1 MATTKKQTTATPA
14 TTVQREPVKPMASV
28 QPATPVILD
37 IASLTPDQLAKL
49 QRQLKEHKKATAID
63 HESWVTIVD
72 KMLHEKDETG
82 FKWTTADILSTAQ
95 NKGIV
100 PPTIDADRRAQEI
113 KRIQTRKQLL
123 EKKRDD
129 KGNLMHDVGYKP
141 STNAFGPL
149 TAERVMEWLMV
160 PANLEA
166 MTPTQVEAC
175 MKQLK
180 LMA

>member
-1 MATTKKQTTATPA
+1 MQNKKTQATTAPVTTAP
-14 TTVQREPVKPMASV
+14 VQVSAAP
-28 QPATPVILD
+28 TILD

-82 FKWTTADILSTAQ
+82 FRWTTADILSTVQ

-180 LMA
+180 SMA